1 MKALSIS
8 KNKEVSFKEKSLTEI
23 RAVRPRVYHLLKTYP
38 DLRES
43 DRKLIWEYWRV
54 YELKVGNNGDYYN
67 EPFITLSNFMEATN
81 PETIR
86 RSAQKIRELF
96 PELRGS
102 KYIQRGRKEKQES
115 YSKKI

>member
-8 KNKEVSFKEKSLTEI
+8 ENKEVSFKEKSLTEI

-43 DRKLIWEYWRV
+43 DRRLIWHYWGIFD
-54 YELKVGNNGDYYN
+54 KVI
-67 EPFITLSNFMEATN
+67 EKIEFPMEHISYDGFFRATN

-86 RSAQKIRELF
+86 RAAAKMRELF

-102 KYIQRGRKEKQES
+102 KDVQDSRRAKAKS

>member
-1 MKALSIS
+1 MKAISITDD
-8 KNKEVSFKEKSLTEI
+8 NVVSFKEGSLTGL
-23 RAVRPRVYHLLKTYP
+23 RKTRQRVYYLLQTYP

-43 DRKLIWEYWRV
+43 DRKLIWHYWWRWDSIGFRASDGV
-54 YELKVGNNGDYYN
+54 DRITFSEFLK
-67 EPFITLSNFMEATN
+67 ATN

-86 RSAQKIRELF
+86 RAAAKIRELF

-102 KYIQRGRKEKQES
+102 NYVQRGRKAKEES